1 VLPQVLVGLGVLS
14 VLSTGCLLWLQRLQ
28 PLFATLAVAALA
40 YQGWLVWRRPAR
52 RRTRAM
58 LVILWVSLGTSLLV
72 LAAWVASWVR
82 YR

>member
-1 VLPQVLVGLGVLS
+1 MLPQVLAGLGVLS
-14 VLSTGCLLWLQRLQ
+14 ILSTGCLLWLQRLQ

-40 YQGWLVWRRPAR
+40 YQGWLVWRRPVH

-58 LVILWVSLGTSLLV
+58 LFILWASLGTSLLV
-72 LAAWVASWVR
+72 LAAWFAAWVR